1 MGVCIVCI
9 VGCPPSTTHIFVID
23 LLTAE
28 AASFPRYDWS
38 RDSKN
43 PLAAVWTRFSG
54 FFPFFLGSSLAN
66 RTCFHQRAKKHLI
79 VAETYDERHR
89 AFSIH
94 VNTTRGLFVRTSFRT
109 FVASNSVFNLERLV
123 PLKISKSHARPPVR
137 LFGGSDPQSEGS
149 AVWYSF
155 SGRDRAYHLFHGER
169 LPLIFIVMSQKAIS
183 VAKIEHPE
191 VMDEATHKPKMG
203 GLMDPRMGT
212 IDRNFKCQTC
222 GEGMS
227 ECPGHF
233 GHIELARPVFHP
245 GMSLLCATSQL
256 SFIPHTHQALSSK

>member
-54 FFPFFLGSSLAN
+54 FFPFFLGSSLATG
-66 RTCFHQRAKKHLI
+66 TCFHQRAKKHLI

-89 AFSIH
+89 ALSIH

-109 FVASNSVFNLERLV
+109 FVASNSSFNLERLV
-123 PLKISKSHARPPVR
+123 SLKVSKNDAWPPVR
-137 LFGGSDPQSEGS
+137 LFRGSDRQSEGKKC
-149 AVWYSF
+149 SF
-155 SGRDRAYHLFHGER
+155 LFFLR
-169 LPLIFIVMSQKAIS
+169 KRSCML
-183 VAKIEHPE
+183 
-191 VMDEATHKPKMG
+191 
-203 GLMDPRMGT
+203 
-212 IDRNFKCQTC
+212 
-222 GEGMS
+222 
-227 ECPGHF
+227 
-233 GHIELARPVFHP
+233 
-245 GMSLLCATSQL
+245 
-256 SFIPHTHQALSSK
+256 

>member
-54 FFPFFLGSSLAN
+54 FFPFFLGSSLAT

-123 PLKISKSHARPPVR
+123 PLKYQKAMLGHQFAYSAAPIRKVKEVQFGILSPEEIVRTTAFTASVSHSYSSLCHRKPFLLPKSNIQR
-137 LFGGSDPQSEGS
+137 S
-149 AVWYSF
+149 WM
-155 SGRDRAYHLFHGER
+155 R
-169 LPLIFIVMSQKAIS
+169 LPTS
-183 VAKIEHPE
+183 
-191 VMDEATHKPKMG
+191 
-203 GLMDPRMGT
+203 PRWA
-212 IDRNFKCQTC
+212 D
-222 GEGMS
+222 
-227 ECPGHF
+227 
-233 GHIELARPVFHP
+233 
-245 GMSLLCATSQL
+245 
-256 SFIPHTHQALSSK
+256 